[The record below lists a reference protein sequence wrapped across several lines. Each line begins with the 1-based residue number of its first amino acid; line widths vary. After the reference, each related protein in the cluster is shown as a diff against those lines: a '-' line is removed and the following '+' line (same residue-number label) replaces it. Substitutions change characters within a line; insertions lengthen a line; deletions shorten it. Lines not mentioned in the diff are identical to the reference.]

1 MRQDFPMAF
10 LRCTVIWLAAFGISG
25 AQEPAAGSLDSDQRP
40 SAASSVG
47 EPLPVA
53 AARQRAKLL
62 HEVYAATLDVMHER
76 YFRGAR
82 AIVPARALEDVFA
95 EIERQQGIKARWIA
109 VNTPAMS
116 ISHEPK
122 TDFEKLAAEA
132 IADGRG
138 ELEKIDEGYYRRV
151 GAIPLHSSCI
161 ACHTGFFKERPKK
174 PLFAGL
180 VISIPVAEEEE

>member
-1 MRQDFPMAF
+1 MRRDFPMAF
-10 LRCTVIWLAAFGISG
+10 LCCTVIWLTVFGISE
-25 AQEPAAGSLDSDQRP
+25 AQEPTVGSLDSDQP
-40 SAASSVG
+40 SLAARSNS

-76 YFRGAR
+76 YFRGER

-95 EIERQQGIKARWIA
+95 EMERQQGIKARWIA
-109 VNTPAMS
+109 VNTRAMS
-116 ISHEPK
+116 ITHEPQ
-122 TDFEKLAAEA
+122 TEFEKLAAKA

-138 ELEKIDEGYYRRV
+138 ELDETDDAYYRRAA
-151 GAIPLHSSCI
+151 AIPLGSGCISCH
-161 ACHTGFFKERPKK
+161 AGFFKQPPQK

-180 VISIPVAEEEE
+180 VISIPVSQK